1 MAAVVGLYLLHLR
14 RPALPMVVLWGAR
27 AQFMTG
33 LVLAGLLESGA
44 VDDEPNRTKLAV
56 KLLVAV
62 VVVALVESNH
72 KKDLV
77 PAECSTRWAHWRC

>member
-1 MAAVVGLYLLHLR
+1 
-14 RPALPMVVLWGAR
+14 
-27 AQFMTG
+27 MTG

-72 KKDLV
+72 KKDPV
-77 PAECSTRWAHWRC
+77 PAGVFHAVGALALLNVLVAILW